1 MDDGGWKGGRGTGGR
16 KKQLCLLCVVVVL
29 IGHAKPNPPSHPPA
43 HLPIPT
49 CLSRCR
55 WIKKTGGRAGG
66 QAAAVPHPAE
76 KKKQKKEKKQ
86 TDPLTASLAANEFN
100 RMLDL
105 PSATGGG
112 RTST

>member
-1 MDDGGWKGGRGTGGR
+1 MDDGGWKGGREAGGR

-55 WIKKTGGRAGG
+55 WIKKTGG

-112 RTST
+112 RTRT